1 MAKSI
6 KLKNNVYI
14 DSSGIVYGRNTLDSI
29 FIYSTGEKI
38 IGKWTDN
45 KNIYRKVINT
55 GQISSATKTV
65 NHGISGLS
73 NVINVYGIC
82 KSAAGN
88 YYTLPRIEPSNQ
100 NAQIAL
106 SVSNTAITIQT
117 GTNANFASSF
127 VVIEYTK

>member
-6 KLKNNVYI
+6 KLNNDAYI
-14 DSSGIVYGRNTLDSI
+14 DSSGIVYEKSTLKSI
-29 FIYSTGEKI
+29 LEFSTTEKV
-38 IGKWTDN
+38 IGKWIDN
-45 KNIYRKVINT
+45 NYIYRKVINT
-55 GQISSATKTV
+55 GQISSVTKTV

-73 NVINVYGIC
+73 NVIKVYGIC